1 MNILVTACETFLI
14 PVKVML
20 YSLSR
25 YHEDLK
31 IYIIYNSLTTQQI
44 KELKQFV
51 NQKCKAQLYPVF
63 AEGYFNKVAL
73 SEQYRTSELYFRLL
87 APYILPQELDRVLYM
102 DADMIINTSLKDF
115 YNQPFKGEYGAVV
128 NNRFIFCDKAAAQKK
143 KHDMKN
149 EDVHINPGFILFNRK
164 HFCENISMDDIMKFI
179 EDHREMLFY
188 FDKAKNRLI
197 GLAEM
202 FEFDKKAGRVEIGY
216 TVNEKYWDNG
226 IAENKTM
233 LMMDFLFHVIGVNS
247 IQAMPMPVN
256 VKSIKV
262 LESSR
267 FIHGSRTIA
276 F

>member
-44 KELKQFV
+44 KELKQYV

-63 AEGYFNKVAL
+63 ADGYFNKVAL

-102 DADMIINTSLKDF
+102 DADMIVNTSLKDF
-115 YNQPFKGEYGAVV
+115 YNQPFEGEYAAMV
-128 NNRFIFCDKAAAQKK
+128 NNRFY
-143 KHDMKN
+143 
-149 EDVHINPGFILFNRK
+149 PGFILFNRK

-233 LMMDFLFHVIGVNS
+233 LMMDFLFHVMGVNS